1 MTQRRRLTSSAFI
14 IALVTTFVLPGP
26 VSAADTSEVE
36 SLRSEV
42 RQLQAQLQV
51 LRTAVAEAT
60 ELEGRRSAN
69 LARQMRDPGQN
80 AAVRRDAAAHRQRS
94 LLPAPARP
102 GCSGARGRHRG
113 TNRPRQ
119 AAPSPAHEP
128 RSRKATKVQRAE

>member
-26 VSAADTSEVE
+26 LSAADASEVE

-69 LARQMRDPGQN
+69 LARQMRESWAERGG
-80 AAVRRDAAAHRQRS
+80 RRDAAAHRQRN
-94 LLPAPARP
+94 
-102 GCSGARGRHRG
+102 C
-113 TNRPRQ
+113 
-119 AAPSPAHEP
+119 
-128 RSRKATKVQRAE
+128 

>member
-26 VSAADTSEVE
+26 LSAADSSEVE

-69 LARQMRDPGQN
+69 LAKQMREPQG
-80 AAVRRDAAAHRQRS
+80 AAVAETLPPTTASETPSRSREITAVAAPAAADDK
-94 LLPAPARP
+94 PAR
-102 GCSGARGRHRG
+102 SKHRRKH
-113 TNRPRQ
+113 TSRSRSK
-119 AAPSPAHEP
+119 ASKAHP
-128 RSRKATKVQRAE
+128 RS